1 MVYYQAFSVAG
12 LVNST
17 VFDDG
22 LESTEK
28 EPKTLLSI
36 IAQVSKYVGN
46 YVEAWIGKGKVLE
59 IPDSVVDTTEPS
71 ETANVQ
77 KSGNR
82 LSEIPVGVELAVGER
97 FKVAIR
103 CGAAAGDI
111 VGCYIYEISG
121 K

>member
-12 LVNST
+12 IVNST

-59 IPDSVVDTTEPS
+59 IPDSVVDTVESTGS
-71 ETANVQ
+71 TSTQ

-82 LSEIPVGVELAVGER
+82 LSEIPVGTELAVGER

-103 CGAAAGDI
+103 CGATAGDI